1 MKKKKNQIKKKR
13 GRAAMIWHRFAK
25 NRLAVVGLVILAVL
39 ILMCAFAGFI
49 VDYQQDVVAQNAK
62 LRLSAPSKD
71 HIFGCDLYGRD
82 IFGRILYGGRT
93 SLTVGISVVAIALT
107 AGGAIGAIAAYCGG
121 KVDMIIMRFMDV
133 ILAVPSLVMAMA
145 VVSVLG
151 TNIFNMIVAMSIA
164 RTPQFAR
171 IVRSSVM
178 PLKNSEY
185 VEAARACGTSHHR
198 IILKHILPN
207 AFGPIIVQ
215 ATLQIGSALLN
226 VSSLSFIGLGIQ
238 PPAPEWGSM
247 LSEMRPYLRYNP
259 TLVVFPGLAI
269 MLTVFAFN
277 RIGDGLRDA
286 LDPRLK
292 N

>member
-1 MKKKKNQIKKKR
+1 MSTKKKKHRSQA
-13 GRAAMIWHRFAK
+13 GAIWHRFCK
-25 NRLAVVGLVILAVL
+25 NKLAVAGLVILITL
-39 ILMCAFAGFI
+39 ILLCVFAGVL
-49 VDYQQDVVAQNAK
+49 VDYQRDVVAQNAK
-62 LRLSAPSKD
+62 LRLASPSRE

-93 SLTVGISVVAIALT
+93 SLLVGISVVALALT
-107 AGGAIGAIAAYCGG
+107 VGGTIGAIAAYCGG
-121 KVDMIIMRFMDV
+121 KVDMVIMRFMD
-133 ILAVPSLVMAMA
+133 ILLAVPSLVLAMA

-151 TNIFNMIVAMSIA
+151 TNIANMVIALSIA

-185 VEAARACGTSHHR
+185 VEAARACGTSDAR

-247 LSEMRPYLRYNP
+247 LSEMRPFIRYNP
-259 TLVVFPGLAI
+259 ALVVFPGLAI
-269 MLTVFAFN
+269 ALTVFSFN

>member
-1 MKKKKNQIKKKR
+1 MSTKKKKHRSQA
-13 GRAAMIWHRFAK
+13 GAIWHRFCK
-25 NRLAVVGLVILAVL
+25 NKLAVAGLVILITL
-39 ILMCAFAGFI
+39 ILLCVFAGVL
-49 VDYQQDVVAQNAK
+49 VDYQRDVVAQNAK
-62 LRLSAPSKD
+62 LRLASPSRE
-71 HIFGCDLYGRD
+71 HVFGCDLYGRD

-93 SLTVGISVVAIALT
+93 SLLVGISVVALALT
-107 AGGAIGAIAAYCGG
+107 VGGTIGAIAAYCGG
-121 KVDMIIMRFMDV
+121 KVDMVIMRFMD
-133 ILAVPSLVMAMA
+133 ILLAVPSLVLAMA

-151 TNIFNMIVAMSIA
+151 TNIANMVIALSIA

-185 VEAARACGTSHHR
+185 VEAARACGTSDAR

-247 LSEMRPYLRYNP
+247 LSEMRPFLRYNP
-259 TLVVFPGLAI
+259 ALVVFPGLAI
-269 MLTVFAFN
+269 ALTVFSFN

>member
-1 MKKKKNQIKKKR
+1 MSTQKKKHKNQ
-13 GRAAMIWHRFAK
+13 AAAIWYRFCK
-25 NRLAVVGLVILAVL
+25 NKLAVAGLIILVTL
-39 ILMCAFAGFI
+39 ILLCTFAGVL
-49 VDYQQDVVAQNAK
+49 VDYQEDVVAQNAS
-62 LRLSAPSKD
+62 LRLSSPSRE

-93 SLTVGISVVAIALT
+93 SLLVGISVVALALT
-107 AGGAIGAIAAYCGG
+107 VGGAIGAIAAYCGG
-121 KVDMIIMRFMDV
+121 KVDMVIMRFMD
-133 ILAVPSLVMAMA
+133 ILLAIPSLVLAMA

-151 TNIFNMIVAMSIA
+151 TSLVNMVIALSIA

-185 VEAARACGTSHHR
+185 VEAARACGTSDAR

-226 VSSLSFIGLGIQ
+226 VSSLSFIGLGIE

-247 LSEMRPYLRYNP
+247 LSEMRPFLRYNP
-259 TLVVFPGLAI
+259 ALVVFPGLAI
-269 MLTVFAFN
+269 ALTVFSFN

>member
-1 MKKKKNQIKKKR
+1 MSTKKKKHRSQA
-13 GRAAMIWHRFAK
+13 GAIWHRFCK
-25 NRLAVVGLVILAVL
+25 NKLAVAGLVILITL
-39 ILMCAFAGFI
+39 ILLCVFAGVL
-49 VDYQQDVVAQNAK
+49 VDYQRDVVAQNAK
-62 LRLSAPSKD
+62 LRLASPSRE

-93 SLTVGISVVAIALT
+93 SLLVGISVVALALT
-107 AGGAIGAIAAYCGG
+107 VGGTIGAIAAYCGG
-121 KVDMIIMRFMDV
+121 KVDMVIMRFMD
-133 ILAVPSLVMAMA
+133 ILLAVPSLVLAMA

-151 TNIFNMIVAMSIA
+151 TNIANMVIALSIA

-185 VEAARACGTSHHR
+185 VEAARACGTSDAR

-247 LSEMRPYLRYNP
+247 LSEMRPFLRYNP
-259 TLVVFPGLAI
+259 ALVVFPGLAI
-269 MLTVFAFN
+269 ALTVFSFN